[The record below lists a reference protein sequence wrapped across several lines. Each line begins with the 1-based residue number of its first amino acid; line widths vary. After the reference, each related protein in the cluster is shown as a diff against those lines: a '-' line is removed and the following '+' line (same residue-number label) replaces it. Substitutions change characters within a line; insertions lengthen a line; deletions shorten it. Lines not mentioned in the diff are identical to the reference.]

1 MNQDE
6 SFQKLLNHLVCGG
19 PVSAP
24 HDETYSW
31 PSMAKDIHSE
41 EHPEIVPW
49 AAAGLFKNLVLD
61 PQVRTKLNEQTL
73 ENGKLFKCL
82 CDIYQDSP
90 DPYEEEKA
98 FTALYRLSW
107 DDHCPKIQDYCRD
120 KEGWTEA
127 KTDKTCLDLQNEK
140 LCATM
145 GESLGKNIGIKAKEA
160 CCACGGGMPKSAQEV
175 EEARVADK
183 VADQFRK
190 IFEL

>member
-1 MNQDE
+1 MT
-6 SFQKLLNHLVCGG
+6 
-19 PVSAP
+19 AP

-41 EHPEIVPW
+41 EHPEIIPW

-61 PQVRTKLNEQTL
+61 GQIRSKLSEQTR
-73 ENGKLFKCL
+73 ENGRLFKCL

-107 DDHCPKIQDYCRD
+107 DAHCPHIQDTCRD
-120 KEGWTEA
+120 KEGWTESD
-127 KTDKTCLDLQNEK
+127 TGKTCLDIQNEK

-145 GESLGKNIGIKAKEA
+145 GANVGKDDDTGIATTANDA
-160 CCACGGGMPKSAQEV
+160 CCACGGGTPKSA
-175 EEARVADK
+175 EEIEKAKNADK
-183 VADQFRK
+183 LADQFRK
-190 IFEL
+190 ILKL